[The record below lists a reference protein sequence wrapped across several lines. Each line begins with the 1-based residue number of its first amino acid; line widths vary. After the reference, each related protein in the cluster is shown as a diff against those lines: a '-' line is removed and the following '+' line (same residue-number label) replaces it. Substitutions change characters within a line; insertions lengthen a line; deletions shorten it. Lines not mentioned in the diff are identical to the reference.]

1 MFMLPRNKDFV
12 EVIPEVLF
20 VTELVSVISE
30 ILGSRHIEAP
40 ADGVRVMDVLPVL
53 PCLLSHTQTWSVK
66 P

>member
-1 MFMLPRNKDFV
+1 M
-12 EVIPEVLF
+12 IPEVLF

-53 PCLLSHTQTWSVK
+53 PSLLAHAHTRCVE